1 MNSQVD
7 IIVIGDTIAGNYI
20 VKSLAEK
27 KPTIRM
33 AFISREF
40 KSTTSHDFL
49 NVEYIKEEVVFVD
62 YWRRLFGCYLKNG
75 DRLYCTHLII
85 ASGLK
90 YEPLILDNKQ
100 VPCVFNDINDLPKYT
115 KNQPA
120 VVIGENNT
128 DVKLALS
135 VAKKYKYVYLC
146 SKYLELKGVTPSNMK
161 KLTEAKNIVFLPNT
175 SIAKVNVENNE
186 LKTVEL
192 DNYTTL
198 TCSAIFIK
206 TGFLPATAF
215 VSDKVIQKDV
225 DGYLITNSNSESLLI
240 PKCFAVG
247 NCALK
252 NTKKMD
258 EAMINTILKD
268 F

>member
-7 IIVIGDTIAGNYI
+7 IVIIGDTLAGNQV

-27 KPTIRM
+27 KPTIKM

-40 KSTTSHDFL
+40 KNSTSRDFL
-49 NVEYIKEEVVFVD
+49 NVEYIREEVVYVD

-75 DRLYCTHLII
+75 DRVYCTHLVI
-85 ASGLK
+85 APGLN
-90 YEPLILDNKQ
+90 YEPLVLNNEQ
-100 VPCVFNDINDLPKYT
+100 VPSVFNDINNLPKYT

-120 VVIGENNT
+120 LVVGKNNT
-128 DVKLALS
+128 DVKLALA

-146 SKYLELKGVTPSNMK
+146 SKLLELEGVTPSNAK
-161 KLTEAKNIVFLPNT
+161 KLAEAKNIVFLPNT
-175 SIAKVNVENNE
+175 SLAKVIIENND

-206 TGFLPATAF
+206 TKCIPATTF
-215 VSDKVIQKDV
+215 ISDKIIQKDAN
-225 DGYLITNSNSESLLI
+225 GYLITNSNAESLLV
-240 PKCFAVG
+240 PKCFAIG
-247 NCALK
+247 NCAVK
-252 NTKKMD
+252 STKKMID
-258 EAMINTILKD
+258 SVINSILKE